1 METRPP
7 CSECGKEL
15 TLCQCPPLAGQRDE
29 PLPEERELSDLPPD
43 EIRNLVFASSPSGDI
58 SIHDLPLDNLPI
70 AGVSIE
76 KLPIDALP
84 IDDILL
90 WEDAIFSKLSED
102 FDNRYRIVGQIGR
115 GGMGTI
121 LRAEH
126 VGLGKEVAIKVLKS
140 ELMFDK
146 VALARFEKEAR
157 ACAALSHVNLVTVFD
172 YGITAIGQ
180 PYLVMEFVPGA
191 SLIEFL
197 NSSESFSTDQLIDVL
212 LQICNGLSYA
222 HDNGVV
228 HRDLKP
234 GNIILS
240 FNLQASET
248 VKIVDFGVAKIE
260 DMGGG
265 FQMLTSTGEVFGSP
279 NYMSPEQCRGKV
291 VDNRTDIYAFG
302 CILYEI
308 LTGKQ
313 LFRAESILA
322 VLDKQMKEAP
332 PAIVLS
338 KRWKD
343 APLELSKIVM
353 KCLEKDPDNRYQHI
367 SEIAQ
372 ELQAVHNRIAPKKRE
387 RLTLASRVRLGLVAF
402 TVSLVIV
409 FLVSVGFVAGY
420 LMGRDDGVIAA
431 SLACYKDRIGLKD
444 QSLDQFNTLFAWNT
458 NSTDASAIITLIL
471 MDFLNENGQ
480 FDQVIQLYRKRVVQ
494 EALSTVRENPPSN
507 RQLISIRGI
516 DITAPMIC
524 YTTALAYD
532 KKSDFGKARE
542 VLVDGLKLS
551 ESLES
556 PPWVRFK
563 LSKMYGESLLVHDPK
578 QPAKALGYLS
588 QSLELIC
595 TEDPSVLSRALP
607 EIEESYR
614 LLAIALDTV
623 GKKNDAIQCRQALE
637 QLKLQLGRATTPR

>member
-1 METRPP
+1 MQLEARSTCP
-7 CSECGKEL
+7 ECGKEL
-15 TLCQCPPLAGQRDE
+15 GLCQCPISVQDEE
-29 PLPEERELSDLPPD
+29 PLPEERELHALPPD
-43 EIRNLVFASSPSGDI
+43 EIRKLVFAASPDDDI
-58 SIHDLPLDNLPI
+58 SIHDLPRDNLPI
-70 AGVSIE
+70 AGVSID

-102 FDNRYRIVGQIGR
+102 FEHRYRVVGQIGR

-140 ELMFDK
+140 ELMLDK
-146 VALARFEKEAR
+146 VALARFEQEAR

-172 YGITAIGQ
+172 YGVTTIGQ

-197 NSSESFSTDQLIDVL
+197 NSRNNFSNVQLIDAF
-212 LQICNGLSYA
+212 LQICNGLAYA

-240 FNLQASET
+240 LNSQGVET

-260 DMGGG
+260 DMGGA
-265 FQMLTSTGEVFGSP
+265 FQMLTNTGEVFGSP
-279 NYMSPEQCRGKV
+279 NYMSPEQCRGKE
-291 VDNRTDIYAFG
+291 VDNRTDIYAVG

-308 LTGKQ
+308 LVGKQ
-313 LFRAESILA
+313 LFRAESLLA

-332 PAIVLS
+332 PPVVLS

-343 APLELSKIVM
+343 APPELSRITM
-353 KCLEKDPDNRYQHI
+353 KCLEKDPDSRYQHM
-367 SEIAQ
+367 SEIVQ
-372 ELQAVHNRIAPKKRE
+372 ELQAVHLRISPKKRE
-387 RLTLASRVRLGLVAF
+387 RLTTAAKLKVGIVSF
-402 TVSLVIV
+402 TVVLTVV

-420 LMGRDDGVIAA
+420 LTGRDDGVIATALA
-431 SLACYKDRIGLKD
+431 SYKDRIGLKK
-444 QSLDQFNTLFAWNT
+444 QAFDQFHTLSAWNT
-458 NSTDASAIITLIL
+458 NSTDASAIFTLIL
-471 MDFLNENGQ
+471 MDLMYENGQ
-480 FDQVIQLYRKRVVQ
+480 ADQVIQLFHERGAQ
-494 EALSTVRENPPSN
+494 ALNTVRANPQFD
-507 RQLISIRGI
+507 RQQIVTRGI

-524 YTTALAYD
+524 YMAALAYD
-532 KKSDFGKARE
+532 KKSGFGKSRSY
-542 VLVDGLKLS
+542 LLQGLQLA

-556 PPWVRFK
+556 PPWVRSR
-563 LSKMYGESLLVHDPK
+563 LSKKFGESLLLHDPK
-578 QPAKALGYLS
+578 QPAKAVGYLS
-588 QSLELIC
+588 QSLELISK
-595 TEDPSVLSRALP
+595 EDPSVLSKVLP
-607 EIEESYR
+607 DVEDCYR

-623 GKKNDAIQCRQALE
+623 GKKNEAIQCRQALE
-637 QLKLQLGRATTPR
+637 GLRQRLGR